1 MGLCRYGADAMRYCA
16 REGHMMS
23 ATKALKF
30 DFLAG
35 CALVALTS
43 PALAQAEADADKAPA
58 EIVVIGS
65 RIPTIADQGPSP
77 VTSVDADTIRI
88 NGYTSVPDLLASL
101 TQNSGETQSPQS
113 GTSADFT
120 PGAQQVD
127 LRGLGPNHTLVLVNG
142 RRIADFPLPYIGR
155 SNFTDISNIP
165 VSLIERVEI
174 LSGAASAIYGSDAIA
189 GVVNFRM
196 KDKLDGLTL
205 DYRHGRT
212 EHGGGTSNR
221 FTATGGFSAGRL
233 SFAGGI
239 EYLDQRPLW
248 AYDRAVQDSTD
259 DNPVSTIARRTFLRY
274 SVENDT
280 YIDPGAATCA
290 GLSGLNRGS
299 TIYTSRPRYGDYDAA
314 LDDYGPGYYCGSK
327 QSIGY
332 GTIISGRKGFNSFG
346 NLTYELS
353 DSAKFFTEVQF
364 GISKVRLMYDVTS
377 WAFENTSSSA
387 DNSFYNAFDGTIDDW
402 SRQFTPE
409 ETGGFEMQRSRQ
421 TTLSV
426 TPGVRGTFG
435 ESWNY
440 EASVNYS
447 RYKSVVRWPQIVNS
461 KAIAYYLGPQ
471 LGVDADSGYPIF
483 NADPARLYTAL
494 TPAQYDSISA
504 DTVYRPVSWTS
515 NIQATLNN
523 AELFQLPAG
532 PVGIAAV
539 AEYGKQGYNLHPDPL
554 ALTDY
559 YFSWKDSNGAGKRSH
574 AAIGGEVRV
583 PVFSFLTL
591 NGAGR
596 YDTFSFASRH
606 VGKFTYNGGVE
617 LRPAKSLLFRAAYGT
632 GFRAPDL
639 HYVFT
644 GPGNV
649 QNGVDDYYLCRSEEP
664 DEDIGDCSYSG
675 SGVIVSRSGNRN
687 LRPETG
693 RTLTAGVVFSPSP
706 RLMVSVDYF
715 RVTLANQVDD
725 LSIDQLARDEA
736 DCRLGKTDSGTAV
749 DINSPTC
756 QDALS
761 RIVRFTSGGLA
772 GQIQTINVNPINIAR
787 ERTSGLD
794 VALRGSLPTG
804 IGTFTLSLGHSHVI
818 KHDFQQY
825 PGDPVINKLA
835 FDSGYYI
842 PRDKSTGSISWS
854 DQGLQLTVSG
864 TRLGKLPNYDEDAFV
879 KPYYVFNATMQYD
892 FTDHLRGSLT
902 VRNMFDKMP
911 VKDPTWSSYPYYNA
925 SWYDSVG
932 RSVFLQLTYKLGGD
946 GL

>member
-1 MGLCRYGADAMRYCA
+1 MTA
-16 REGHMMS
+16 
-23 ATKALKF
+23 ATQPRLKF
-30 DFLAG
+30 LLSCGYLA
-35 CALVALTS
+35 LSL
-43 PALAQAEADADKAPA
+43 PAHAQTAASDGTEPPA
-58 EIVVIGS
+58 EIIVTGS
-65 RIPTIADQGPSP
+65 RIPTIKDQGPSP
-77 VTSVDADTIRI
+77 VTSVDADTIRA
-88 NGYTSVPDLLASL
+88 NGYTSVPELLASL

-113 GTSADFT
+113 GSSADFT

-165 VSLIERVEI
+165 VSLIEKVEI
-174 LSGAASAIYGSDAIA
+174 LTGAASAIYGSDAIA

-233 SFAGGI
+233 NFAGGI

-274 SVENDT
+274 SIENDT

-290 GLSGLNRGS
+290 SLSNLNRGS
-299 TIYTSRPRYGDYDAA
+299 TIYASRPRYGDFDVD

-327 QSIGY
+327 RSIGY

-346 NLTYELS
+346 NFTYELS
-353 DSAKFFTEVQF
+353 YTAKLFTEFQF

-377 WAFENTSSSA
+377 WAFESSSSSS
-387 DNSFYNAFDGTIDDW
+387 DNSFYNAFDDTIDDW
-402 SRQFTPE
+402 SRQFSPE
-409 ETGGFEMQRSRQ
+409 ETGGFEMQRSKQ
-421 TTLSV
+421 TTMSI
-426 TPGVRGTFG
+426 TPGVRGSFG
-435 ESWNY
+435 NSWNY
-440 EASVNYS
+440 EASLNYS

-461 KAIAYYLGPQ
+461 KAIAFYLGPQ
-471 LGVDADSGYPIF
+471 LGVDDDSGYPIF
-483 NADPARLYTAL
+483 NANPARLYTAL
-494 TPAQYDSISA
+494 TEAQYDSISA
-504 DTVYRPVSWTS
+504 DTVYNPVSWTS
-515 NIQATLNN
+515 NLQATLSNG
-523 AELFQLPAG
+523 ELFQLPAG
-532 PVGIAAV
+532 PVGFAAV
-539 AEYGKQGYNLHPDPL
+539 AEYGKQGYDLRPDPL

-559 YFSWKDSNGAGKRSH
+559 YYSWKDSDGSGKRSH

-583 PVFSFLTL
+583 PVLSFLTL

-596 YDTFSFASRH
+596 YDTFGFAGRD

-617 LRPAKSLLFRAAYGT
+617 LRPTNSLLVRAAYGT

-649 QNGVDDYYLCRSEEP
+649 QSSVDDYFLCRTEEP

-675 SGVIVSRSGNRN
+675 SGVVVSRSGNRN

-693 RTLTAGVVFSPSP
+693 RTLTAGAVFSPSP
-706 RLMVSVDYF
+706 RFMLSVDYF
-715 RVTLANQVDD
+715 RVTLDNQVDD
-725 LSIDQLARDEA
+725 LSIDTLVRDEA
-736 DCRLGKTDSGTAV
+736 DCRIGQTENGATV
-749 DINSPTC
+749 NINSPTC
-756 QDALS
+756 QDAIARIS
-761 RIVRFTSGGLA
+761 RFVSGGLA
-772 GQIQTINVNPINIAR
+772 GQISAIAVNPINIAR
-787 ERTSGLD
+787 EKTSGID
-794 VALRGSLPTG
+794 FAFRGSLPTG
-804 IGTFTLSLGHSHVI
+804 IGTFTLSLGHSHVLD
-818 KHDFQQY
+818 HSFQQY
-825 PGDPVINKLA
+825 PGDPIINKLA
-835 FDSGYYI
+835 FDSGYYL
-842 PRDKSTGSISWS
+842 PRDKSTGSISWE
-854 DQGLQLTVSG
+854 DKGLQLTLSG
-864 TRLGKLPNYDEDAFV
+864 TRLGKLPNFDEDAFG
-879 KPYYVFNATMQYD
+879 KASYLFNSTLQYD

-902 VRNMFDKMP
+902 IRNLLDTMP

-932 RSVFLQLTYKLGGD
+932 RSFFLQLTYKLGGEK
-946 GL
+946 L